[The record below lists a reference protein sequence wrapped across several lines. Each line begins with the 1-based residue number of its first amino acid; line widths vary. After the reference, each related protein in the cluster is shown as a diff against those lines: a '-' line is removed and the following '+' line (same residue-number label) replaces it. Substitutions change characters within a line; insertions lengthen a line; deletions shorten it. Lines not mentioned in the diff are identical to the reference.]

1 MIPKSITLNKNK
13 RGIQIEYEDDQF
25 LLLTASYLRALSP
38 SAENKNRLGKEN
50 LNNYKEMFKSTS
62 ITKIEAVGNYAIRI
76 IFNDGHNTGIYSW
89 DYLVRIGAKSQ
100 NF

>member
-1 MIPKSITLNKNK
+1 
-13 RGIQIEYEDDQF
+13 
-25 LLLTASYLRALSP
+25 
-38 SAENKNRLGKEN
+38 
-50 LNNYKEMFKSTS
+50 MFKSTL

-100 NF
+100 NS